1 MNETIGVKGGKQDRR
16 RQMRIKK
23 RRKKIQQ
30 EREALDQETLDLEK
44 QVRKLQILTFLGAVP
59 IAAVGATVQTLTE
72 DPEEKRRLELE
83 EAKKHLLDSNAFSEE
98 DTKQIIKSLEMNYL
112 IGRLPE
118 KTRKKLGLEYKHIS
132 TDFDNPNYDNVN
144 VFEHF
149 LEANKKDTYPV
160 TDPEKAIGL
169 VGEKSPSIDDQLE
182 RLKSHKIISEY
193 ENELKEVRSELR
205 KLTFELGVLSN
216 YSEDVKDSKEAEQLM
231 DRLNSIISK
240 VEELKKRMTPEQLSM
255 YDDNYLYVLVENYL
269 NDFKNGKTSPDIK
282 DSMLYVLL
290 AQKLEELDQKKDKL
304 SLSLEDK
311 KDRLQMN
318 EQLLESM
325 KEEYYNYD
333 RFNTELLRFQNEQ
346 DQLLN
351 DIRQKMAN
359 ATRIEERVEIQL
371 RALNH
376 QSNRLLGLMGLQMML
391 PGARSARG
399 LATTAALYM
408 NFMRNV
414 LNPQTITHRYK
425 VIRVEDYSREIENSI
440 SDLENISVFLT
451 KTSRQIRQ
459 TIKNFEE
466 TYKDY
471 LESIPE
477 AKELLSNLY
486 QVQSQIEEKEYEL
499 EQLKKEQQKNL
510 EKNNQK
516 VKTLDNQRVA

>member
-16 RQMRIKK
+16 RQMKLKK

-30 EREALDQETLDLEK
+30 EREMLDQETLDLEK

-72 DPEEKRRLELE
+72 DKEEKRRLELE
-83 EAKKHLLDSNAFSEE
+83 EAKKHLLDSDAFSEE
-98 DTKQIIKSLEMNYL
+98 DTKQIIKSLEINYL

-132 TDFDNPNYDNVN
+132 DDFDNPNYDNVN
-144 VFEHF
+144 VFENF
-149 LEANKKDTYPV
+149 LEGNTKDIEHKLEQQEQPTV
-160 TDPEKAIGL
+160 
-169 VGEKSPSIDDQLE
+169 DDQLKKI
-182 RLKSHKIISEY
+182 KSHKIISTY
-193 ENELKEVRSELR
+193 EEELKEVRSELR
-205 KLTFELGVLSN
+205 KLSFEMGVLSD
-216 YSEDVKDSKEAEQLM
+216 YSQDVKDSKEAEQLM
-231 DRLNSIISK
+231 DRLNTIISK
-240 VEELKKRMTPEQLSM
+240 VEELKKKMTPEQLSL

-269 NDFKNGKTSPDIK
+269 NDFKSGKPSPDIK

-311 KDRLQMN
+311 KDKLQMN
-318 EQLLESM
+318 EHLLESM
-325 KEEYYNYD
+325 KEQYYNYD

-359 ATRIEERVEIQL
+359 ATRIEEKVEIQMK
-371 RALNH
+371 ALNH
-376 QSNRLLGLMGLQMML
+376 QSGRLLGLMGLQMML

-414 LNPQTITHRYK
+414 LNPQTVTHRYK
-425 VIRVEDYSREIENSI
+425 VIRVQDYSREIENSLT
-440 SDLENISVFLT
+440 DLENISVFIN
-451 KTSRQIRQ
+451 KTSRYLRQ

-471 LESIPE
+471 LDSIPE

-516 VKTLDNQRVA
+516 VKTLDNKRVA

>member
-1 MNETIGVKGGKQDRR
+1 MNETIGVKGGKQDLR

-23 RRKKIQQ
+23 RRKKIQK
-30 EREALDQETLDLEK
+30 EREELDQETLDLEK
-44 QVRKLQILTFLGAVP
+44 QVRRLQILTFLGAVP
-59 IAAVGATVQTLTE
+59 IAAVGATVQSLVE

-98 DTKQIIKSLEMNYL
+98 DTKQIIKSLELNYL

-144 VFEHF
+144 VFENF
-149 LEANKKDTYPV
+149 LEGNTKDIEHKLEQQEQPTV
-160 TDPEKAIGL
+160 
-169 VGEKSPSIDDQLE
+169 DDQLE
-182 RLKSHKIISEY
+182 RLKSHKIISTY
-193 ENELKEVRSELR
+193 EEELKEVRSELR
-205 KLTFELGVLSN
+205 KLSFEMGVLSD
-216 YSEDVKDSKEAEQLM
+216 YSQDVKDSKEAEQLM
-231 DRLNSIISK
+231 DRLNTIISK
-240 VEELKKRMTPEQLSM
+240 VEELKKKMTPEQLSL

-269 NDFKNGKTSPDIK
+269 NDFKSGKPSPDIK

-311 KDRLQMN
+311 KDKLQMN
-318 EQLLESM
+318 EHLLESM
-325 KEEYYNYD
+325 KEQYYNYD

-359 ATRIEERVEIQL
+359 ATRIEEKVEIQMK
-371 RALNH
+371 ALNH
-376 QSNRLLGLMGLQMML
+376 QSGRLLGLMGLQMML

-414 LNPQTITHRYK
+414 LNPQTVTHRYK
-425 VIRVEDYSREIENSI
+425 VIRVQDYSREIENSLI
-440 SDLENISVFLT
+440 DLENISVFIN
-451 KTSRQIRQ
+451 KTSRYLRQ

-471 LESIPE
+471 LDSIPE

-516 VKTLDNQRVA
+516 VKTLDNKRVA

>member
-1 MNETIGVKGGKQDRR
+1 MADN
-16 RQMRIKK
+16 
-23 RRKKIQQ
+23 
-30 EREALDQETLDLEK
+30 A
-44 QVRKLQILTFLGAVP
+44 IL
-59 IAAVGATVQTLTE
+59 
-72 DPEEKRRLELE
+72 
-83 EAKKHLLDSNAFSEE
+83 
-98 DTKQIIKSLEMNYL
+98 
-112 IGRLPE
+112 
-118 KTRKKLGLEYKHIS
+118 
-132 TDFDNPNYDNVN
+132 
-144 VFEHF
+144 
-149 LEANKKDTYPV
+149 
-160 TDPEKAIGL
+160 
-169 VGEKSPSIDDQLE
+169 
-182 RLKSHKIISEY
+182 
-193 ENELKEVRSELR
+193 
-205 KLTFELGVLSN
+205 
-216 YSEDVKDSKEAEQLM
+216 
-231 DRLNSIISK
+231 ISK
-240 VEELKKRMTPEQLSM
+240 VEELKKKMTPEQLSM

-290 AQKLEELDQKKDKL
+290 AQKLEELDRKKDKL

-325 KEEYYNYD
+325 KEECYNYD
-333 RFNTELLRFQNEQ
+333 KFNTELLRFQNEQ

-425 VIRVEDYSREIENSI
+425 VIRVEDYSREIENSLI
-440 SDLENISVFLT
+440 DLENISVFLT
-451 KTSRQIRQ
+451 KTSRQLRQ

-516 VKTLDNQRVA
+516 VKTLDNRRVA